1 MENNNTHTAE
11 YVCVISKPTGEIP
24 PLPPLCRLATG
35 DTGNMEFKVHH
46 RTVLHLSLANSFF
59 FLQLYP
65 FPPSIG
71 GHAQCKTKF

>member
-1 MENNNTHTAE
+1 
-11 YVCVISKPTGEIP
+11 
-24 PLPPLCRLATG
+24 
-35 DTGNMEFKVHH
+35 MEFKVHH

-71 GHAQCKTKF
+71 GHTQCKNEVLADKRRKKNFKVLISHA